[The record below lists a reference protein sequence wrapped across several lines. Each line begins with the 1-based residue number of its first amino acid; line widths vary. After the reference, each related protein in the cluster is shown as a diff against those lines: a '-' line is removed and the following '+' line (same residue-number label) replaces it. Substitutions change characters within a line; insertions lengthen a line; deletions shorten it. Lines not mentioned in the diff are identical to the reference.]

1 MGEAPAQAAVSQ
13 QKVNQKRERSRSKKR
28 KEKRKGRKRSRSSE
42 DDSEESTSSSGSS
55 SLLPPL
61 KRRSMKQPGS
71 VLKMLEEQG
80 IRVSDQGTGSWA
92 EVEAGHLPAGH
103 PTYFP

>member
-61 KRRSMKQPGS
+61 KGRSMKQPGS
-71 VLKMLEEQG
+71 VLKMLEEQAFEFLTKDG
-80 IRVSDQGTGSWA
+80 IMDA